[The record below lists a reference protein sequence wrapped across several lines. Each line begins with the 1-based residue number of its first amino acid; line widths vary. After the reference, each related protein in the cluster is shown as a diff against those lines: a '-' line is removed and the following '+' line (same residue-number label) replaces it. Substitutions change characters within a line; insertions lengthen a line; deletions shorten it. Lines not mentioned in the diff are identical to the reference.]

1 MSNIPKL
8 FDKGQFQAELALK
21 ASPIAAFKKAIKQA
35 CEILDQKFCDGYD
48 IRKLI
53 AERSWFIDKILV
65 QAWQRFNWPEPE
77 NIALL
82 AVGGYG
88 RAELHPHSDIDVLIL
103 IADGHQELSN
113 PVIEQFLI
121 LLWDI
126 GLEIGHSVRTLTE
139 CAEQAQNDLTVITN
153 LIECRTIIGNDALR
167 KAMLTATNTDH
178 MWPSDEFL
186 IKKFFE
192 QKERHQRY
200 NDTEYNLEPNVKGSP
215 GGLRDIQT
223 ILWIGRRE
231 YGKLS
236 LHAMI
241 SKGFITENEY
251 RLMIASQSFL
261 WKVRYALHMLSKRA
275 EDRLLLDY
283 QAKVANLLGYTAEE
297 PKVAIEQL
305 MKKYY
310 REVMNVSSLN
320 EIIYQHFKEV
330 ILEKNKTP
338 LITPLNDHFQ
348 IRDDFIEVTHTDVFK
363 KDPSAILEIFILLAK
378 NPQIWGIR
386 ADTIRLLCEARR
398 HLIDDDFRRN
408 PKNTQ
413 LFLALF
419 KCNSGIHR
427 NLKRMN
433 RYGIL
438 GKYLPAFGHIVGQM
452 QYDLFHIY
460 TVDAHTLNLIK
471 HLRKLS
477 RPEMVEKFP
486 LPSKIFFKLPKP
498 ELIYLAGLFHD
509 IGKGRGGD
517 HSEIGAKEVRA
528 FGQLHQLPTED
539 IELIAWLVEN
549 HLIMSTTAQRK
560 DLTDPEVINEF
571 AQRVKNENH
580 LNYLYVL
587 TVADINATNPTLWNS
602 WRATLLQQLYTET
615 KRALRRGLTNL
626 MNRNEQINQTQ
637 HAAMDTLIR
646 TGVDQDDIED
656 LWSQMG
662 EDYFLRHTSSDIA
675 WHTEAILQH
684 AKNTEPLIL
693 IKETAQRGM
702 NRASQIFIY
711 APDQH
716 DFFAVTVAIMD
727 QLNLSIQDA
736 RILTSTSRFTLDTYI
751 VLNEDGSSI
760 DQDHV
765 RITEIQQG
773 LIEGL
778 KQPENYKNI
787 IQKRVPRQLKHFT
800 FKPKVSI
807 YNELQSDI
815 SIIQIEAP
823 DRPGLLARIGQI
835 FLSYDL
841 TIQGARITTLGER
854 VEDNFLVVTNEGH
867 AITDNLL
874 LTELKQTLIEKLSE
888 EPTKKKS
895 ANFTVLI

>member
-1 MSNIPKL
+1 MNDIL
-8 FDKGQFQAELALK
+8 EFFNDELLQVELAK
-21 ASPIAAFKKAIKQA
+21 KTNPIPAFKEVIKKAQT
-35 CEILDQKFCDGYD
+35 LFNQKFCAGYD

-53 AERSWFIDKILV
+53 TERSWFIDQILIKG
-65 QAWQRFNWPEPE
+65 WQRFDWHKSEH
-77 NIALL
+77 IALL

-88 RAELHPHSDIDVLIL
+88 RGELHPYSDIDVLIL
-103 IADGHQELSN
+103 IDDDHKDAYIQA
-113 PVIEQFLI
+113 IEQFLM

-126 GLEIGHSVRTLTE
+126 GLEIGHSVRTVTE
-139 CAEQAQNDLTVITN
+139 CAEQAAHDITVITN

-167 KAMLTATNTDH
+167 KNMLTATDTHH
-178 MWPSDEFL
+178 MWPSSEFL
-186 IKKFFE
+186 IEKFLE

-223 ILWIGRRE
+223 ILWVGRRE

-241 SKGFITENEY
+241 GKGFITENEY
-251 RLMIASQSFL
+251 RLMITSQSFL
-261 WKVRYALHMLSKRA
+261 WKVRYALHMLANRG
-275 EDRLLLDY
+275 ENRLLFDY

-297 PKVAIEQL
+297 PKIAIEQL

-320 EIIYQHFKEV
+320 EIIYQHFKEI

-338 LITPLNDHFQ
+338 TIIPLSDKFQ
-348 IRDDFIEVTHTDVFK
+348 IRDDFIEVIHPKVFENN
-363 KDPSAILEIFILLAK
+363 PSAILEIFLVLAK
-378 NPQIWGIR
+378 NPQIWRIR

-398 HLIDDDFRRN
+398 NLIDDAFRHN

-413 LFLALF
+413 LFLELF
-419 KCNSGIHR
+419 KCKSDIHR
-427 NLKRMN
+427 NLRRMN

-438 GKYLPAFGHIVGQM
+438 GKYIPAFGHIVGQM

-460 TVDAHTLNLIK
+460 TVDAHTLHLIK

-477 RPEMVEKFP
+477 HPEMVEKFP
-486 LPSKIFFKLPKP
+486 LPSKIFSKLPKP

-528 FGQLHQLPTED
+528 FGKLHQLPQED
-539 IELIAWLVEN
+539 IELIAWLVAN

-560 DLTDPEVINEF
+560 DLTDPEVINNF
-571 AQRVKNENH
+571 AQQVSNENT

-587 TVADINATNPTLWNS
+587 TVADINATNPSLWNS

-615 KRALRRGLTNL
+615 KRALRRGLSNL
-626 MNRNEQINQTQ
+626 MNRNEQIIQTQ
-637 HAAMDTLIR
+637 QAAMDTLIR
-646 TGVDQDDIED
+646 TGVDQDEVED

-662 EDYFLRHTSSDIA
+662 EDYFLRHTSSDIV

-684 AKNTEPLIL
+684 GNRTDPLIL
-693 IKETAQRGM
+693 IKETAQ
-702 NRASQIFIY
+702 NSSNSASQIFIY
-711 APDQH
+711 GPDQQ

-736 RILTSTSRFTLDTYI
+736 RILTSTSHFTLDTYI

-760 DQDHV
+760 GRNQA
-765 RITEIQQG
+765 RIEEIKLG

-807 YNELQSDI
+807 YNELQNDI

-823 DRPGLLARIGQI
+823 DRPGLLARIGQL

-841 TIQGARITTLGER
+841 TVQGARITTLGER
-854 VEDNFLVVTNEGH
+854 VEDNFLVVTHEGH
-867 AITDNLL
+867 AITDNQLL
-874 LTELKQTLIEKLSE
+874 IELKQTLTDRLSE
-888 EPTKKKS
+888 KNCCKINKNLP
-895 ANFTVLI
+895 

>member
-1 MSNIPKL
+1 MNDITEL
-8 FDKGQFQAELALK
+8 FNNGQFQAELAQK
-21 ASPIAAFKKAIKQA
+21 GNPISAFKKTIKQA
-35 CEILDQKFCDGYD
+35 NSLFDQKFCAGYD

-53 AERSWFIDKILV
+53 SERSWFIDQILIH
-65 QAWQRFNWPEPE
+65 AWQRFDWHKSEH
-77 NIALL
+77 IALL

-88 RAELHPHSDIDVLIL
+88 RSELHPYSDIDVLIL
-103 IADGHQELSN
+103 LADDYKESFI
-113 PVIEQFLI
+113 PAIEQFLM

-139 CAEQAQNDLTVITN
+139 CAEQAANDITVITN

-167 KAMLTATNTDH
+167 KAMLVATDTHH
-178 MWPSDEFL
+178 MWPSDQFL
-186 IKKFFE
+186 IQKFLE

-223 ILWIGRRE
+223 ILWVGRRE

-251 RLMIASQSFL
+251 RLMKASQSFL
-261 WKVRYALHMLSKRA
+261 WKVRYALHMLAKRG
-275 EDRLLLDY
+275 ENRLLFDY
-283 QAKVANLLGYTAEE
+283 QENVANLLGYKTDD
-297 PKVAIEQL
+297 PKMAIEQL
-305 MKKYY
+305 MKNYY

-330 ILEKNKTP
+330 ILEKNKATSISP
-338 LITPLNDHFQ
+338 LTDKFQ
-348 IRDDFIEVTHTDVFK
+348 IRNDFIEVTHPNVFK
-363 KDPSAILEIFILLAK
+363 DDPSAILEIFLVLAR
-378 NPQIWGIR
+378 NPHIYGIR

-398 HLIDDDFRRN
+398 HLIDEKFRHN

-413 LFLALF
+413 LFLDLF
-419 KCNSGIHR
+419 KCKSGIHR
-427 NLKRMN
+427 NLRRMN
-433 RYGIL
+433 RYGVL
-438 GKYLPAFGHIVGQM
+438 GKYLPVFGHIVGQM

-460 TVDAHTLNLIK
+460 TVDAHTLHLIK

-477 RPEMVEKFP
+477 HPKMVEKFP
-486 LPSKIFFKLPKP
+486 LPSKIFSKLPKP

-528 FGQLHQLPTED
+528 FGKLHQLPQQD
-539 IELIAWLVEN
+539 IDLIAWLVAN

-560 DLTDPEVINEF
+560 DLTDPEVINDF
-571 AQRVKNENH
+571 AQRVKDENT

-587 TVADINATNPTLWNS
+587 TVADINATNPNLWNS

-626 MNRNEQINQTQ
+626 MNRNEQISQTQ
-637 HAAMDTLIR
+637 QAAMDTLIR

-684 AKNTEPLIL
+684 CDKINPLIL
-693 IKETAQRGM
+693 IKETAQNSM
-702 NRASQIFIY
+702 NSASQIFIY
-711 APDQH
+711 GPDQQ

-736 RILTSTSRFTLDTYI
+736 RILTSTSHFTLDTYI

-760 DQDHV
+760 GQDHA
-765 RITEIQQG
+765 RIEEITLG

-807 YNELQSDI
+807 YNELQNDI

-841 TIQGARITTLGER
+841 TVQGARITTLGER
-854 VEDNFLVVTNEGH
+854 VEDNFLVVTHEGH
-867 AITDNLL
+867 AITDNQFSVALQ
-874 LTELKQTLIEKLSE
+874 QTLIDKLSE
-888 EPTKKKS
+888 KPAK
-895 ANFTVLI
+895 

>member
-1 MSNIPKL
+1 MNDITEL
-8 FDKGQFQAELALK
+8 FNNGQFQAELAQK
-21 ASPIAAFKKAIKQA
+21 GNPISAFKKTIKQA
-35 CEILDQKFCDGYD
+35 NSLFDQKFCAGYD

-53 AERSWFIDKILV
+53 SERSWFIDQILIH
-65 QAWQRFNWPEPE
+65 AWQRFDWHKSEH
-77 NIALL
+77 IALL

-88 RAELHPHSDIDVLIL
+88 RSELHPYSDIDVLIL
-103 IADGHQELSN
+103 LADDHKESFT
-113 PVIEQFLI
+113 PAIEQFLM

-139 CAEQAQNDLTVITN
+139 CAEQAANDITVITN

-167 KAMLTATNTDH
+167 KAMLAATDTHH
-178 MWPSDEFL
+178 MWPSDQFL
-186 IKKFFE
+186 IQKFLE

-223 ILWIGRRE
+223 ILWVGRRE
-231 YGKLS
+231 YGKLN

-251 RLMIASQSFL
+251 RLMKASQSFL
-261 WKVRYALHMLSKRA
+261 WKVRYALHMLAKRG
-275 EDRLLLDY
+275 ENRLLFDY
-283 QAKVANLLGYTAEE
+283 QENVANLLGYKTDD
-297 PKVAIEQL
+297 PKMAIEQL
-305 MKKYY
+305 MKNYY

-330 ILEKNKTP
+330 ILEKNKPTSISP
-338 LITPLNDHFQ
+338 LTDKFQ
-348 IRDDFIEVTHTDVFK
+348 IRNDFIEVTHPNVFK
-363 KDPSAILEIFILLAK
+363 DDPSAILEIFLVLAR
-378 NPQIWGIR
+378 NPHIYGIR

-398 HLIDDDFRRN
+398 HLIDEKSRHN

-413 LFLALF
+413 LFLDLF
-419 KCNSGIHR
+419 KCKSGIHR
-427 NLKRMN
+427 NLRRMN
-433 RYGIL
+433 RYGVL
-438 GKYLPAFGHIVGQM
+438 GKYLPVFGHIVGQM

-460 TVDAHTLNLIK
+460 TVDAHTLHLIK

-477 RPEMVEKFP
+477 HPKMVEKFP
-486 LPSKIFFKLPKP
+486 LPSKIFSKLPKP

-528 FGQLHQLPTED
+528 FGKLHQLPQQD
-539 IELIAWLVEN
+539 IDLIAWLVAN

-560 DLTDPEVINEF
+560 DLTDPEVINDF
-571 AQRVKNENH
+571 AQRVKDENT

-587 TVADINATNPTLWNS
+587 TVADINATNPNLWNS

-626 MNRNEQINQTQ
+626 MNRNEQISQTQ
-637 HAAMDTLIR
+637 QAAMDTLIR

-684 AKNTEPLIL
+684 SDKINPLIL
-693 IKETAQRGM
+693 IKETAQNSM
-702 NRASQIFIY
+702 NSASQIFIY
-711 APDQH
+711 GPDQQ

-736 RILTSTSRFTLDTYI
+736 RILTSTSHFTLDTYI

-760 DQDHV
+760 GQDHA
-765 RITEIQQG
+765 RIEEITLG

-807 YNELQSDI
+807 YNELQNDI

-841 TIQGARITTLGER
+841 TVQGARITTLGER
-854 VEDNFLVVTNEGH
+854 VEDNFLVVTHEGH
-867 AITDNLL
+867 AITDNQFSVALQ
-874 LTELKQTLIEKLSE
+874 QTLIDKLSE
-888 EPTKKKS
+888 KPAK
-895 ANFTVLI
+895 

>member
-1 MSNIPKL
+1 MNDITKL
-8 FDKGQFQAELALK
+8 FNNGQFQAELAQK
-21 ASPIAAFKKAIKQA
+21 GNPISAFKKTIKQA
-35 CEILDQKFCDGYD
+35 NSLFDQKFCAGYD

-53 AERSWFIDKILV
+53 SERSWFIDQILIH
-65 QAWQRFNWPEPE
+65 AWQRFDWHKSEH
-77 NIALL
+77 IALL

-88 RAELHPHSDIDVLIL
+88 RSELHPYSDIDVLIL
-103 IADGHQELSN
+103 LADDYKESFI
-113 PVIEQFLI
+113 PAIEQFLM

-139 CAEQAQNDLTVITN
+139 CAKQAASDITVITN

-167 KAMLTATNTDH
+167 KAMLVATDTHH
-178 MWPSDEFL
+178 MWPSDQFL
-186 IKKFFE
+186 IQKFLE

-223 ILWIGRRE
+223 ILWVGRRE

-251 RLMIASQSFL
+251 RLMKASQSFL
-261 WKVRYALHMLSKRA
+261 WKVRYALHMLAKRG
-275 EDRLLLDY
+275 ENRLLFDY
-283 QAKVANLLGYTAEE
+283 QENVANLLGYKTDD
-297 PKVAIEQL
+297 PKMAIEQL
-305 MKKYY
+305 MKNYY

-330 ILEKNKTP
+330 ILEKNKATSISP
-338 LITPLNDHFQ
+338 LTVKFQ
-348 IRDDFIEVTHTDVFK
+348 IRNDFIEVTHPNVFK
-363 KDPSAILEIFILLAK
+363 DDPSAILEIFLVLAR
-378 NPQIWGIR
+378 NPHIYGIR

-398 HLIDDDFRRN
+398 HLIDEKFRHN

-413 LFLALF
+413 LFLDLF
-419 KCNSGIHR
+419 KCKSGIHR
-427 NLKRMN
+427 NLRRMN
-433 RYGIL
+433 RYGVL
-438 GKYLPAFGHIVGQM
+438 GKYLPVFGHIVGQM

-460 TVDAHTLNLIK
+460 TVDAHTLHLIK

-477 RPEMVEKFP
+477 HPKMVEKFP
-486 LPSKIFFKLPKP
+486 LPSKIFSKLPKP

-528 FGQLHQLPTED
+528 FGKLHQLPQQD
-539 IELIAWLVEN
+539 IDLIAWLVAN

-560 DLTDPEVINEF
+560 DLTDPEVINDF
-571 AQRVKNENH
+571 AQRVKDENT

-587 TVADINATNPTLWNS
+587 TVADINATNPNLWNS

-626 MNRNEQINQTQ
+626 MNRNEQISQTQ
-637 HAAMDTLIR
+637 QAAMDTLIR

-684 AKNTEPLIL
+684 SDKINPLIL
-693 IKETAQRGM
+693 IKETAQNSM
-702 NRASQIFIY
+702 NSASQIFIY
-711 APDQH
+711 GPDQQ

-736 RILTSTSRFTLDTYI
+736 RILTSTSHFTLDTYI

-760 DQDHV
+760 GQDHA
-765 RITEIQQG
+765 RIEEITLG

-807 YNELQSDI
+807 YNDLQNDI

-841 TIQGARITTLGER
+841 TVQGARITTLGER
-854 VEDNFLVVTNEGH
+854 VEDNFLVVTHEGH
-867 AITDNLL
+867 AITDNQFSVALQ
-874 LTELKQTLIEKLSE
+874 QTLIDKLSE
-888 EPTKKKS
+888 KPAK
-895 ANFTVLI
+895 

>member
-1 MSNIPKL
+1 MNDITEL
-8 FDKGQFQAELALK
+8 FNNGQFQAELAQK
-21 ASPIAAFKKAIKQA
+21 GNPISAFKKTIKQA
-35 CEILDQKFCDGYD
+35 NSLFDQKFCAGYD

-53 AERSWFIDKILV
+53 SERSWFIDQILIH
-65 QAWQRFNWPEPE
+65 AWQRFDWHKSEH
-77 NIALL
+77 IALL

-88 RAELHPHSDIDVLIL
+88 RSELHPYSDIDVLIL
-103 IADGHQELSN
+103 LADDYKESFT
-113 PVIEQFLI
+113 PAIEQFLM

-126 GLEIGHSVRTLTE
+126 GLEIGHSVRTLAE
-139 CAEQAQNDLTVITN
+139 CAEQAANDITVITN
-153 LIECRTIIGNDALR
+153 LIESRTIIGNNALR
-167 KAMLTATNTDH
+167 KAMLVATDTHH
-178 MWPSDEFL
+178 MWPSDQFL
-186 IKKFFE
+186 IQKFLE
-192 QKERHQRY
+192 QKDRHQRY

-223 ILWIGRRE
+223 ILWVGRRE
-231 YGKLS
+231 YGILS

-251 RLMIASQSFL
+251 RLMKASQSFL
-261 WKVRYALHMLSKRA
+261 WKVRYALHMLAKRG
-275 EDRLLLDY
+275 ENRLLFDY
-283 QAKVANLLGYTAEE
+283 QENVANLLGYKTDD
-297 PKVAIEQL
+297 PKMAIEQL
-305 MKKYY
+305 MKNYY

-330 ILEKNKTP
+330 ILEKNKPTSISP
-338 LITPLNDHFQ
+338 LTDKFQ
-348 IRDDFIEVTHTDVFK
+348 IRNDFIEITHPNVFK
-363 KDPSAILEIFILLAK
+363 DDPSAILEIFLVLAR
-378 NPQIWGIR
+378 NPHIYGIR
-386 ADTIRLLCEARR
+386 ANTIRLLCEARR
-398 HLIDDDFRRN
+398 HLIDEKFRQN

-413 LFLALF
+413 LFLDLF
-419 KCNSGIHR
+419 KCKSGIHR
-427 NLKRMN
+427 NLRRMN
-433 RYGIL
+433 RYGVL
-438 GKYLPAFGHIVGQM
+438 GKYLPVFGHIVGQM

-460 TVDAHTLNLIK
+460 TVDAHTLHLIK

-477 RPEMVEKFP
+477 HPKMVEKFP
-486 LPSKIFFKLPKP
+486 LPSKIFSKLPKP

-509 IGKGRGGD
+509 IGKGLGGD

-528 FGQLHQLPTED
+528 FGKLHQLPQQD
-539 IELIAWLVEN
+539 IDLIAWLVAN

-560 DLTDPEVINEF
+560 DLTDPEVINDF
-571 AQRVKNENH
+571 AQRVKDENT

-587 TVADINATNPTLWNS
+587 TVADINATNPNLWNS

-626 MNRNEQINQTQ
+626 MNRNEQISQTQ
-637 HAAMDTLIR
+637 QAAMDTLIR

-684 AKNTEPLIL
+684 SDKINPLIL
-693 IKETAQRGM
+693 IKETAQNSM
-702 NRASQIFIY
+702 NSASQIFIY
-711 APDQH
+711 GPDQQ

-736 RILTSTSRFTLDTYI
+736 RILTSTSHFTLDTYI

-760 DQDHV
+760 GQDHA
-765 RITEIQQG
+765 RIEEITLG

-807 YNELQSDI
+807 YNELQNDI

-841 TIQGARITTLGER
+841 TVQGARITTLGER
-854 VEDNFLVVTNEGH
+854 VEDNFLVVTHEGH
-867 AITDNLL
+867 AITDNQFSVALQ
-874 LTELKQTLIEKLSE
+874 QTLIDKLSE
-888 EPTKKKS
+888 KPAK
-895 ANFTVLI
+895 